1 MAAKKLLPTIS
12 LGKGKGKTQARGKG
26 RLKGRMPTKRSINL
40 VLVDEN
46 KINPLTAI
54 LGILLIV
61 LLAGVFSKF
70 LVIDRLN
77 AMSQAQGRVTRLQ
90 GDLDSAM
97 DALENIGDVS
107 EAYAHYTMEGM
118 TAAELNLVDRVLV
131 LALVDSILPVVEPG
145 PSEEEIAALLQSLFR
160 PSAQTGNDALD
171 TARQRARLDMLEQ
184 LVPVPEYVVN
194 RWSLADNLLT
204 VEVNGQTLE
213 RLNLLRQQIE
223 RSPIVDN
230 CAIVTANRDARRKD
244 QEGVQARFIV
254 YLQRPEGE
262 ITAEDVAIEGSEKKS
277 FFSDM
282 KKVTQFVGGEA
293 STGEDT
299 QP

>member
-77 AMSQAQGRVTRLQ
+77 AMSQAQGRVARLQ

-160 PSAQTGNDALD
+160 PSAQTDNDALD

-194 RWSLADNLLT
+194 RWSLTSNLLT

-230 CAIVTANRDARRKD
+230 CAIVTANRDVRRNNQD
-244 QEGVQARFIV
+244 GVWARFIV